1 MLSYLAVMANGE
13 KKKKWHAVQ
22 IPEGLVSEVEKY
34 LKTEDARKRG
44 FHTISGFVVH
54 AVRKELGLG

>member
-1 MLSYLAVMANGE
+1 MSNGD

-22 IPEGLVSEVEKY
+22 IPEGLIIEVEKY
-34 LKTEDARKRG
+34 LKTEDARRRG

-54 AVRKELGLG
+54 AVRKELGLS